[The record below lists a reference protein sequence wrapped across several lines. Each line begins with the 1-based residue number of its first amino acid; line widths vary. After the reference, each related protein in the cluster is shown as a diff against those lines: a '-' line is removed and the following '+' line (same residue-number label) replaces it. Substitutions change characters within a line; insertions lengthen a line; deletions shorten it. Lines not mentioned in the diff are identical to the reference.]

1 MLALIAP
8 AKKQDFSTPPK
19 LLAHGQPYFLSD
31 TKILVRTMCTYG
43 PESLMK
49 LMKISPKLAALNV
62 RRFQTFADEHTPES
76 AKQAALAFQGDTYIG
91 LDAPSLSKEDWAFA
105 QHHLAIVSGLYG
117 LLRPLD
123 LIQAHRLEMGTK
135 LTTQRGTNLYEF
147 WGNRIADQINDLLNN
162 DPDPWIINLASAE
175 YFKAIP
181 PKRLRGTVLTPVFKE
196 SQGNKL
202 RVIGIL
208 AKRARGRMARYMVQN
223 RMTHVDGLKKFA
235 VDGYRFRQELSTDHQ
250 WVFVR

>member
-1 MLALIAP
+1 MLALLSP

-19 LLAHGQPYFLSD
+19 HLVHGQPYFLSD
-31 TKILVRTMCTYG
+31 TKILAKAVYAYG
-43 PESLMK
+43 QESLMK
-49 LMKISPKLAALNV
+49 LMKISPKLAELNV
-62 RRFQTFADEHTPES
+62 RRFQTFADEHTPEN
-76 AKQAALAFQGDTYIG
+76 AKQAALAFQGDTYVG
-91 LDAPSLSKEDWAFA
+91 LDAPSLSEEDWAFS

-147 WGNRIADQINDLLNN
+147 WGDQIANRINGLQNNDL
-162 DPDPWIINLASAE
+162 DPWIINLASAE
-175 YFKAIP
+175 YFKAVP
-181 PKRLRGTVLTPVFKE
+181 PKCLRGTVLTPVFKE
-196 SQGNKL
+196 SQGDKL

-223 RMTHVDGLKKFA
+223 RLTHVDGLKKFT
-235 VDGYRFRQELSTDHQ
+235 VDGYRFRPELSTDHQ
-250 WVFVR
+250 WIFVR